1 MKKNSN
7 ESLNTETI
15 LINSENGDYNNYSSI
30 NQTENN
36 ILCEDEDVK
45 NIQSGIQM
53 LALRSVIATSVL
65 SSDKLEPLP
74 MIDDI
79 QIETGRFY

>member
-7 ESLNTETI
+7 ESLNTEII

-45 NIQSGIQM
+45 NIKSGIQM

-65 SSDKLEPLP
+65 SSDKFEPLP
-74 MIDDI
+74 LIDDI